1 MDSSLVV
8 LGGVHAF
15 CSPLSES
22 KRCSLSPGLAELLSI
37 SSLMSL
43 DLSECLHISGTE
55 LVRGLKE
62 SNAAT
67 PKLEALNLRSC
78 TYLRVSQSSTVL
90 LHPGGE
96 REKSAAC
103 VLSLQDLAVF
113 SLAQLL
119 RDSLRELDLTSC
131 VNVTD
136 LSVCAIAT
144 YLQKLEVLRLG
155 WCKEVTDWGL
165 LGMVQTSQCE
175 PDDET
180 GDRGPRFTR
189 TFGNMGFFKPP
200 QMPFEDRPKL
210 VTQNDLE
217 QFKQSAG
224 ASLLALKRLQEL
236 DLSACSKLTD
246 SSITQGMH
254 FPDLQRLSLAMLPEI
269 TDASVAS
276 VGWHCRSL
284 TSLELSH
291 CPGITDRGLAQAVP
305 HLHRLQHIDLSC

>member
-1 MDSSLVV
+1 DLVLEELHLQGCKELTDYSVEILVKHQPNLLKLDISGCTELTSSLVV

-96 REKSAAC
+96 RENSAAC

-180 GDRGPRFTR
+180 VR
-189 TFGNMGFFKPP
+189 T
-200 QMPFEDRPKL
+200 
-210 VTQNDLE
+210 
-217 QFKQSAG
+217 A
-224 ASLLALKRLQEL
+224 A
-236 DLSACSKLTD
+236 AC
-246 SSITQGMH
+246 
-254 FPDLQRLSLAMLPEI
+254 
-269 TDASVAS
+269 
-276 VGWHCRSL
+276 
-284 TSLELSH
+284 
-291 CPGITDRGLAQAVP
+291 
-305 HLHRLQHIDLSC
+305 